1 MAKKINWLQIVVLVL
16 ITELAGFI
24 SSFLSGNVRE
34 IYAVL
39 MKPPLSPPAWLFGVV
54 WPMLYMLMAIAV
66 YIIYQTPNTSKK
78 KSLILLYWIQLFIN
92 FTWSIIFFRFQ
103 WFVFSIAIIV
113 LLDLLVL
120 FITVKYAKINK
131 TAGSL
136 LIPYLLWILFATY
149 LNIGIAILN

>member
-1 MAKKINWLQIVVLVL
+1 
-16 ITELAGFI
+16 
-24 SSFLSGNVRE
+24 
-34 IYAVL
+34 
-39 MKPPLSPPAWLFGVV
+39 
-54 WPMLYMLMAIAV
+54 MLMAIAV